1 MRTRK
6 RIHPYVAPDL
16 AKRLAAYCAT
26 RGVTESA
33 AVESAIENHLSG
45 VEKDNDVI
53 LRRLGRLGRASARH
67 QRDLE
72 VLSEAFAVFVRY
84 WAAYLPER
92 SRAEQDAAQHLAARR
107 YEYFVD
113 LVSAALARSSRFSS
127 KVLKE
132 ESIQRP
138 SDSGS
143 KAERPPEG
151 SGR

>member
-33 AVESAIENHLSG
+33 AVQSAIENHLDG

-53 LRRLGRLGRASARH
+53 LRRLDRLGRASVRH

-92 SRAEQDAAQHLAARR
+92 SRAEQDAAQPLAARR
-107 YEYFVD
+107 YEQFVD
-113 LVSAALARSSRFSS
+113 LVSAALARGSRLCA
-127 KVLKE
+127 KVLNE
-132 ESIQRP
+132 ESSDGSSNADRP
-138 SDSGS
+138 QDSG
-143 KAERPPEG
+143 
-151 SGR
+151 GR